1 MKQFS
6 STRYDFNI
14 DLEKIFAEGGQLD
27 DLFYLQDLRQ
37 RKIYLFDEISQT
49 SVPSIVRHIL
59 QFNRDDEGIPVE
71 DRAPILLYVT
81 SNGGSID
88 DGFELI
94 DAILTSITPVYT
106 INLGYQYSMGFL
118 IGLAGHRRFA
128 MPNAKFLMHD
138 GASCVFDSGA
148 KAQDRME
155 FNRRVEQRIKD
166 YVVRR
171 TNITPDEYDSKLRV
185 EWYMFSDE
193 AKQRGVIDF
202 IIGDDCLMSE
212 VV

>member
-1 MKQFS
+1 
-6 STRYDFNI
+6 
-14 DLEKIFAEGGQLD
+14 
-27 DLFYLQDLRQ
+27 
-37 RKIYLFDEISQT
+37 
-49 SVPSIVRHIL
+49 
-59 QFNRDDEGIPVE
+59 
-71 DRAPILLYVT
+71 
-81 SNGGSID
+81 
-88 DGFELI
+88 
-94 DAILTSITPVYT
+94 
-106 INLGYQYSMGFL
+106 
-118 IGLAGHRRFA
+118 

-171 TNITPDEYDSKLRV
+171 TNITPDEYDGKLRV

-202 IIGDDCLMSE
+202 IIGEDCLMSD

>member
-94 DAILTSITPVYT
+94 DAI
-106 INLGYQYSMGFL
+106 
-118 IGLAGHRRFA
+118 
-128 MPNAKFLMHD
+128 
-138 GASCVFDSGA
+138 
-148 KAQDRME
+148 
-155 FNRRVEQRIKD
+155 
-166 YVVRR
+166 
-171 TNITPDEYDSKLRV
+171 
-185 EWYMFSDE
+185 
-193 AKQRGVIDF
+193 
-202 IIGDDCLMSE
+202 
-212 VV
+212 